1 MEQNKSEG
9 NNSQSLTH
17 YLRHQGRAFGIDPQ
31 QRESTYVLRRLLDR
45 VFSGTAFGLQ
55 LKGGMAMK
63 FRTEDARYTT
73 DLDLS
78 IGGLPLS
85 DAVEMIISRMKS
97 DLDDGLSFELANV
110 AERSTTFNQPNRS
123 ARELAV
129 SYQRGGTSV
138 PNLIKIDLVK
148 EQRLLEPDQA
158 SPRLLLPQQ
167 GLPVSEIDLFA
178 LPHQIAQKVCGCLE
192 QHNGLPSSRT
202 KDLVDLAYI
211 AVNFQV
217 SRNELVMALE
227 FEFEQRGLNI
237 PKTFSPAKSLLA
249 KYEQEKRRIESK
261 ALPKNATAA
270 VALISGFLALHVLDQ
285 RAGKWLPGQ
294 QTWEAN

>member
-1 MEQNKSEG
+1 MEQNQSEG
-9 NNSQSLTH
+9 NDSQSLTH
-17 YLRHQGRAFGIDPQ
+17 YLRHQGQAFGINPQ

-45 VFSGTAFGLQ
+45 FFSGTAYGLQ

-78 IGGLPLS
+78 IEGLPLS
-85 DAVEMIISRMKS
+85 DALEMLISGMKS
-97 DLDDGLSFELANV
+97 DLDDGLRFDVANIG
-110 AERSTTFNQPNRS
+110 ERSTTFNQPNRS
-123 ARELAV
+123 ARQLAV

-148 EQRLLEPDQA
+148 EQRLLQPEQA
-158 SPRLLLPQQ
+158 SPQLLLPQQ

-202 KDLVDLAYI
+202 KDLLDLAYI

-237 PKTFSPAKSLLA
+237 PKTFSPAKSLLT
-249 KYEQEKRRIESK
+249 KYEQEKRRIDSK
-261 ALPKNATAA
+261 ALPKDATAA
-270 VALISGFLALHVLDQ
+270 VAMVSGFLALDLLEQ
-285 RAGKWLPGQ
+285 RAGKWLPAQ
-294 QTWEAN
+294 QTWDAN

>member
-249 KYEQEKRRIESK
+249 KYEQEKRRIERK

-270 VALISGFLALHVLDQ
+270 VALVSGFLALHVLDQ